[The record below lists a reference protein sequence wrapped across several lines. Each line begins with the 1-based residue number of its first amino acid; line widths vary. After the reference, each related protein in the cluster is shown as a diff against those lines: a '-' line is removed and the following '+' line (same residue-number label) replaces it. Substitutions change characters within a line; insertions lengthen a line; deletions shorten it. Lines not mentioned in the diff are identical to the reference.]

1 MNKLAA
7 HETEILLGN
16 EAFIDRIVREDGSL
30 DEKVV
35 GKIYRNDAW
44 EVNKKIY
51 QVLKAGELC
60 KKSEVGPQG
69 RKIHARTILYA
80 KLYKMQIL
88 YN

>member
-30 DEKVV
+30 AEKVV

-51 QVLKAGELC
+51 QVLKAGELR
-60 KKSEVGPQG
+60 KKSEVATGKKNPRQHYPIC
-69 RKIHARTILYA
+69 KIIQNA
-80 KLYKMQIL
+80 
-88 YN
+88 NFV